1 MLESSKPNQMKKVLI
16 FILSMALSTSIFA
29 QAKPIY
35 FYGSKITTDP
45 AIATAYGIY
54 GKVGPDSLC
63 VLKTYNLMDELLS
76 TGVYKDETL
85 KVEHGDFVFYND
97 YRDFNY
103 EYNTTFYLKDKTR
116 FVSQKGRFEEGLQTG
131 RWISFFPNG
140 NIFTVTN
147 YTAGK
152 KNGLYAYYDIVGNV
166 IQTGKYVMDK
176 KDGEWF
182 YNRGKKREVYVM
194 GVLQRGGKATGT
206 IN

>member
-1 MLESSKPNQMKKVLI
+1 MKKIVLLL
-16 FILSMALSTSIFA
+16 LSIAFSTNLFA

-35 FYGSKITTDP
+35 FYGNKITTDP
-45 AIATAYGIY
+45 SIATAYGVY

-103 EYNTTFYLKDKTR
+103 DHNTTFNLKDKTR
-116 FVSQKGRFEEGLQTG
+116 FVSQKGRFEEGEQVGQWTSYYPTG
-131 RWISFFPNG
+131 NVLSITHF
-140 NIFTVTN
+140 
-147 YTAGK
+147 TAGK
-152 KNGLYAYYDIVGNV
+152 KNGLYAYYDNDGNV

-194 GVLQRGGKATGT
+194 GVLQKGGRASGT